1 MLASEWRFANTHEQ
15 ANQGLQMSY

>member
-1 MLASEWRFANTHEQ
+1 MLASDWRFAKTHEQ